1 MGKNGEEECIDEE
14 IFEITYNWE
23 WCSLGDL
30 FYCTSGLSYKKNMLS
45 DESENMVRIL
55 RGGNINNEKYE
66 FKEDDLFIS
75 SEYVKEELYLTKNT
89 LITPAVSSLEQTGK
103 IARIDR
109 NFDDVV
115 AGGFV
120 LRLHPIWLDD
130 TFSKFYLS
138 ILSSEFHRN
147 NCRSI
152 TRKSGQ
158 AFYNLSR
165 QKLLNLPIV
174 IPPLEEQ
181 KRIVIK
187 LKELLPHIEQYNI
200 IEEELDKLNDEFL
213 NKIKDSIL
221 QEAIQGN
228 LVPQDPNDE
237 PASVLLERIKEE
249 KERLIKEKKIKR
261 NKNESF
267 IFKENNH
274 FYEKVGKN
282 EPICIDDEIPFNIPN
297 SWQWCRLGDL
307 VYNFGQ
313 KKPDQ
318 TFSYVDVGSIDNK
331 NLKLNDEETILTK
344 EEAPS
349 RARKIIKEGAVIYST
364 VRPYLLNMCIIDKEF
379 SYEPIA
385 STAFAILNPFEGL
398 YNKYLFYYLQSPTF
412 INYVNSVMSGVA
424 YPAIN
429 DKKLYNSL
437 IALPPYKEQK
447 RIVEMIEKL
456 TKTIF
461 EN

>member
-14 IFEITYNWE
+14 IFEIPYNWE

-274 FYEKVGKN
+274 FYEKIGNK
-282 EPICIDDEIPFNIPN
+282 EPICIDEEIPFDIPYH
-297 SWQWCRLGDL
+297 WQWCRMEYIIQLISGRDMKSNEYNDNEKGIPYITGASNIENNNLIINRWIENPGVISIKNDILLTCKGTIGKLL
-307 VYNFGQ
+307 VLNEPKVHIARQIMAIRIF
-313 KKPDQ
+313 DE
-318 TFSYVDVGSIDNK
+318 
-331 NLKLNDEETILTK
+331 NLIFRDF
-344 EEAPS
+344 
-349 RARKIIKEGAVIYST
+349 V
-364 VRPYLLNMCIIDKEF
+364 LLVLE
-379 SYEPIA
+379 Y
-385 STAFAILNPFEGL
+385 
-398 YNKYLFYYLQSPTF
+398 
-412 INYVNSVMSGVA
+412 YVNKLQNIAKSMIPGVSRDDVLKILV
-424 YPAIN
+424 P
-429 DKKLYNSL
+429 
-437 IALPPYKEQK
+437 LPPFKEQK
-447 RIVEMIEKL
+447 RIVKKKDEINKL
-456 TKTIF
+456 ILKYCF
-461 EN
+461 S